1 MVPAKRNG
9 NTHSNPVEG
18 PATVLHSSKG
28 GGVTGLVGLEVGL
41 VGLSEQTVPATFL
54 RSSQSDSEAPLP
66 SKADPEL
73 ESWQDCELAD
83 MVGPFPLPKVLVP

>member
-1 MVPAKRNG
+1 VVPAKRNG
-9 NTHSNPVEG
+9 KTHSDPVEG
-18 PATVLHSSKG
+18 PATVLHSSEG

-41 VGLSEQTVPATFL
+41 GLAEQTVPATFL

-73 ESWQDCELAD
+73 ESLQDLDLGD
-83 MVGPFPLPKVLVP
+83 MVAPLPLPKVLVP